1 MDGHD
6 ALVACLH
13 LSKSFFLRW
22 RFASFRRGHQ
32 NVDSRLAGQCLCTA
46 RLLFCL
52 ASCLYSSSWVVS
64 TSFFFLDLKKI
75 IIKPRFPWN
84 REFHRSD
91 FPFYLLFFLGAAVH
105 YHTTLSCSLL
115 TLGEKEKEN
124 WSSEKLKAF
133 ISRSGALLFHIF
145 VLPLGFPSP
154 GGGGGPAVSR

>member
-1 MDGHD
+1 MCWLVVSWWVEEKEGRTCQRLRLTARRPIDPLPKWMDTTLLLRVSTSPKVFF
-6 ALVACLH
+6 ALAFRVIQTWP
-13 LSKSFFLRW
+13 SK
-22 RFASFRRGHQ
+22 RR
-32 NVDSRLAGQCLCTA
+32 RPAGQCLYTA

-105 YHTTLSCSLL
+105 YHTTLSCSYLL
-115 TLGEKEKEN
+115 
-124 WSSEKLKAF
+124 
-133 ISRSGALLFHIF
+133 SGRKKKKI
-145 VLPLGFPSP
+145 GRRKS
-154 GGGGGPAVSR
+154 

>member
-91 FPFYLLFFLGAAVH
+91 FPFYLLFSWAPQSII
-105 YHTTLSCSLL
+105 TLLCRALYLL
-115 TLGEKEKEN
+115 
-124 WSSEKLKAF
+124 
-133 ISRSGALLFHIF
+133 SGKKKKKI
-145 VLPLGFPSP
+145 GRRKS
-154 GGGGGPAVSR
+154 

>member
-13 LSKSFFLRW
+13 LSKSFFCV
-22 RFASFRRGHQ
+22 G
-32 NVDSRLAGQCLCTA
+32 VSRHSDVAIKTSTAGRPLSVHGQVVVLFG
-46 RLLFCL
+46 LLFVQFQL
-52 ASCLYSSSWVVS
+52 GRLDLY
-64 TSFFFLDLKKI
+64 FFLDLKKI

-154 GGGGGPAVSR
+154 GGGRPAVSR